1 MLCRPGGTAFHS
13 PIQPETGMCPMQNQ
27 YELKFNDGHTMPQLG
42 FGLWQVPNAQ
52 AADVVAQ
59 AIRAG
64 YRMIDSA
71 AAYGNEEGVGMAFK
85 ASGLARDELFVTTKL
100 ANPNH
105 GYDEALWAFDESL
118 SKLGFEH
125 VDLYLIHWPRPWEDR
140 YIETW
145 RALQRVRE
153 EGRARSIG
161 VSNFTVPHLQRLID
175 ETGVVPVLNQI
186 ELHPRFQQRDM
197 SEFHQKHGIV
207 TQSWSPLG
215 RGHLNENK
223 TITEL
228 AAKYGKSWAQIVI
241 RWHLDS
247 GLTVIP
253 KSVTSERIRANI
265 EVFDFKLAP
274 EDLARIGEID
284 STEGRVGAHP
294 DQFRP

>member
-1 MLCRPGGTAFHS
+1 MLCRRSGTVLDPSHQAG
-13 PIQPETGMCPMQNQ
+13 IGMHPMPDQ
-27 YELKFNDGHTMPQLG
+27 YQLKFNDGHTMPQLG

-52 AADVVAQ
+52 AVDVVIQ
-59 AIRAG
+59 AIQAG

-71 AAYGNEEGVGMAFK
+71 AAYGNEEGVGTAFK
-85 ASGLARDELFVTTKL
+85 ASGLARDDLFVTTKL
-100 ANPNH
+100 ANPDH
-105 GYDEALWAFDESL
+105 GYDEALRAFDESL
-118 SKLGFEH
+118 SKFGFEH

-140 YIETW
+140 YVKTW
-145 RALQRVRE
+145 RALMRIKE
-153 EGRARSIG
+153 DGRARSIG

-197 SEFHQKHGIV
+197 RQFHQKHGIV

-215 RGHLNENK
+215 RGSLNENK
-223 TITEL
+223 TIAEL

-247 GLTVIP
+247 GLAVIP
-253 KSVTSERIRANI
+253 KSVTPERVRANSD
-265 EVFDFKLAP
+265 VFNFKLSA
-274 EDLARIGEID
+274 EDLAQIAEID
-284 STEGRVGAHP
+284 SPAGRVGVHP